1 MGSKAIKM
9 KDISG
14 NAVYPCPYYP
24 IGSIYISVNSTNPTT
39 FFGGTWEQIKGRFLL
54 GQGANVSNTTNY
66 WGTYNANTCNFP
78 NGEMGGEP
86 THTLTQ
92 HEMPSHSH
100 NVGCP
105 NLWDWGTGG
114 DRYKIDGTGG
124 YTLGTPNGFTQGGNG
139 AHNNLPPYLVVYIWK
154 RTA

>member
-1 MGSKAIKM
+1 MAKSIQLKNASNEKM
-9 KDISG
+9 
-14 NAVYPCPYYP
+14 YPNPYYP
-24 IGSIYISVNSTNPTT
+24 IGSIFLSVNNTNPSQW
-39 FFGGTWEQIKGRFLL
+39 FGGTWEQIKGRFLL

-105 NLWDWGTGG
+105 NL
-114 DRYKIDGTGG
+114 
-124 YTLGTPNGFTQGGNG
+124 
-139 AHNNLPPYLVVYIWK
+139 
-154 RTA
+154 